1 MATRRKGGFDMDKNV
16 ELLKGVP
23 LDARQMVRTLTEL
36 LDPGSFTYG
45 YNGMVVACRETQKL
59 YMLINQ
65 SDPTSIDSW
74 KELGAGGDETQP
86 ISNAEID
93 EIIYGTTQP

>member
-1 MATRRKGGFDMDKNV
+1 MATRRKGGLDLDNAV
-16 ELLKGVP
+16 ELAVRVP
-23 LDARQMVRTLTEL
+23 LDARNLVRTLAEL
-36 LDPGSFTYG
+36 LDADSFPNG
-45 YNGMVVACRETQKL
+45 YNGMVVACRETQKI

-65 SDPTSIDSW
+65 NDPTSIDSW

-93 EIIYGTTQP
+93 EIIFGANQP